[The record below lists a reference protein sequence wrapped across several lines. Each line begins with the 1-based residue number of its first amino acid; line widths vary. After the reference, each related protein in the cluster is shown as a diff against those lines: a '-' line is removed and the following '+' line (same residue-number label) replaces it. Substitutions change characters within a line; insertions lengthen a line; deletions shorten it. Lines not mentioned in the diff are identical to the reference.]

1 MWCHCRSKLPSC
13 LPSLPSF
20 SRRNL
25 NSVLAKL
32 DAILADFEQVETS
45 LTTSEVLGDQYK
57 LRDVSR
63 RYKQMG
69 PLVECIREYKSVL
82 GNVEAAK
89 ELIEVASVDE
99 RTSLDTEMRQGLV
112 RLQTLEDKLKVLLIP
127 ADPNDG
133 KNVILEIR
141 GAEGGE
147 EANLFAGELVEM
159 YRAWATRNGWSF
171 EMLAYDRSPMGG
183 VNQATA
189 LLKGETVWRQ
199 LRFEGGPH
207 RVQRVPVTENA
218 GRIHTSSATVAVM
231 PEAEEID
238 LAIDERDLEIDVYR
252 SGGSGGQSVNTTD
265 SAVRITHKPTGLV
278 VTMQDERS
286 QLQNR
291 VKAMQVLRTRLLQ
304 RRQDEHEAKIS
315 ADRRAQVGKGGRGEK
330 IRTYNYKE
338 NRVTDHRIGFTL
350 YQLQDVL
357 AGNLDPVIDA
367 LTLEYQAEQLA
378 KQVGSE

>member
-1 MWCHCRSKLPSC
+1 
-13 LPSLPSF
+13 
-20 SRRNL
+20 
-25 NSVLAKL
+25 
-32 DAILADFEQVETS
+32 
-45 LTTSEVLGDQYK
+45 VLGDQYK

-82 GNVEAAK
+82 GNVDAAK
-89 ELIEVASVDE
+89 ELIEMASVDE

-112 RLQTLEDKLKVLLIP
+112 RLQALEDKLKVLLIP
-127 ADPNDG
+127 PDPNDG

>member
-1 MWCHCRSKLPSC
+1 M
-13 LPSLPSF
+13 
-20 SRRNL
+20 
-25 NSVLAKL
+25 LAKL

-127 ADPNDG
+127 PDPNDG

-330 IRTYNYKE
+330 IRPYNYKE

>member
-1 MWCHCRSKLPSC
+1 M
-13 LPSLPSF
+13 
-20 SRRNL
+20 
-25 NSVLAKL
+25 LAKL

-82 GNVEAAK
+82 GNVDAAK

-99 RTSLDTEMRQGLV
+99 RTSLDAEMRQGLV
-112 RLQTLEDKLKVLLIP
+112 RLQALEDKLKVLLIP
-127 ADPNDG
+127 PDPNDG

>member
-1 MWCHCRSKLPSC
+1 M
-13 LPSLPSF
+13 
-20 SRRNL
+20 
-25 NSVLAKL
+25 LAKL
-32 DAILADFEQVETS
+32 DAILADFGQLETS
-45 LTTSEVLGDQYK
+45 LTTSEVLSDQYK

-63 RYKQMG
+63 RYKQLG

-82 GNVEAAK
+82 GNVDAAK
-89 ELIEVASVDE
+89 ELIESASVDE
-99 RTSLDTEMRQGLV
+99 RASLDTEMRQGLV
-112 RLQTLEDKLKVLLIP
+112 RLQELEDELKVLLIP

-231 PEAEEID
+231 PEAEEVD

>member
-1 MWCHCRSKLPSC
+1 M
-13 LPSLPSF
+13 
-20 SRRNL
+20 
-25 NSVLAKL
+25 LAKL

-89 ELIEVASVDE
+89 DLIEMASVDE
-99 RTSLDTEMRQGLV
+99 RTSLDTEMRQGLI
-112 RLQTLEDKLKVLLIP
+112 RLQALEDKLKVLLIP

>member
-1 MWCHCRSKLPSC
+1 M
-13 LPSLPSF
+13 
-20 SRRNL
+20 
-25 NSVLAKL
+25 LAKL

-82 GNVEAAK
+82 GNVDAAK
-89 ELIEVASVDE
+89 ELIEMASVDE

-112 RLQTLEDKLKVLLIP
+112 RLQALEDKLKVLLIP
-127 ADPNDG
+127 PDPNDG

-357 AGNLDPVIDA
+357 AGNLDPVVDA

>member
-1 MWCHCRSKLPSC
+1 M
-13 LPSLPSF
+13 
-20 SRRNL
+20 
-25 NSVLAKL
+25 LAKL
-32 DAILADFEQVETS
+32 DAILADFGQLETS

-63 RYKQMG
+63 RYKQLG

-82 GNVEAAK
+82 GNVDAAK
-89 ELIEVASVDE
+89 ELIELASVDE

-112 RLQTLEDKLKVLLIP
+112 RLQELEDELKVLLIP